1 MGFLN
6 IKNYEV
12 GDFNEDLFAIL
23 MITTGPLVCFFGAKL
38 FKYLVS
44 VVGFLMG
51 GYGSY
56 FLFHKYQH
64 DMHLAD
70 DGVLYISLTFALLA
84 AITMFCL
91 YNTGIFAIGALGG
104 VLLGQFICQFTHV
117 EFILHIILITAC
129 GLAGGF
135 VSFKLIEWVLK
146 PVTAFVGAFMI
157 ASASDYLFNR
167 IDKHAETF
175 VSIIQYFGSP
185 TAVKTCSNGECIIV
199 LAVWALLTICG
210 LYYQVTRHP
219 IYAKPEDGRQSRLNS
234 RSSRSSGFLLLQNV

>member
-1 MGFLN
+1 
-6 IKNYEV
+6 
-12 GDFNEDLFAIL
+12 
-23 MITTGPLVCFFGAKL
+23 
-38 FKYLVS
+38 
-44 VVGFLMG
+44 
-51 GYGSY
+51 
-56 FLFHKYQH
+56 
-64 DMHLAD
+64 MHLAD

-146 PVTAFVGAFMI
+146 PVTAFIGAFMI

-167 IDKHAETF
+167 IDKHADCQQRPYGQNNNTLPIGACF
-175 VSIIQYFGSP
+175 NGSRGS
-185 TAVKTCSNGECIIV
+185 KI
-199 LAVWALLTICG
+199 
-210 LYYQVTRHP
+210 
-219 IYAKPEDGRQSRLNS
+219 LN
-234 RSSRSSGFLLLQNV
+234 